1 MDCPHDARR
10 CRCLLW
16 RVCPDRVAY
25 DLHRRPGSLAGPA
38 DRPGA
43 SLPDATATDTTADDL
58 GKPAPIPGS
67 GSALGTNL
75 KE

>member
-1 MDCPHDARR
+1 MDCPHDSRR

-16 RVCPDRVAY
+16 RICPERIEY

-38 DRPGA
+38 HRGGA
-43 SLPDATATDTTADDL
+43 SLPDATATTADDL
-58 GKPAPIPGS
+58 GKPATLPGS
-67 GSALGTNL
+67 GSALSTDM